1 MSRLKRISHKNAV
14 CCRMIRKNLSGNKAV
29 SLITMLFIA
38 AASML
43 LSLSALLTANLAGA
57 VEQLMMD
64 AQTPH
69 FMQMHTGDP
78 GITKLEAFAK
88 DNANVADFQVLNFL
102 NLNNAHI
109 SIGGNSLAGSVQ
121 DNGVCVQSGRFDF
134 LLGPDNQ
141 PVRPG
146 RGEIYVPVCYYKDG
160 VAKAGD
166 KAVLSGHIFTV
177 AGFVRDSQM
186 NSSLASSKRFVVSEA
201 DYSLLEPL
209 GTAEYLIEFRLK
221 DLSGLGTFE
230 AAYSAAG
237 LASNGP
243 ALTWPLF
250 RMISA
255 VSDGIMIAVIV
266 LVGILVIFIAL
277 LCVRFTLL
285 AKIEDDY
292 REIGVMKAVG
302 MRVTDI
308 RRIYLAV
315 YGFLAAAGS
324 AAGFLLSI
332 LLLKPL
338 REGIRLNLGDGGGG
352 ASSLLAGLAGAA
364 LVFLLILLYV
374 NWNLRRFHQISA
386 VQAIR
391 FGCRTGASD
400 GFRVVRLSN
409 KSRCSVNFLLAIND
423 VLARKRLYA
432 TMLFVIMLSSFIMI
446 VPQNL
451 YHTISGE
458 DFVTYIGVGDCD
470 LRLDIRQT
478 GQIEDKTAEVGAFMR
493 EDPEIADYALFV
505 SKTYQIRTE
514 DGAAE
519 NLKVELGE
527 HTAFPLRYASGTMP
541 AKESDIALSALN
553 AKELGKNIGDTII
566 LLSPDGERSLTVCGI
581 YSDITNGG
589 KTAKAAFADR
599 SKEAEWSI
607 VCANLADKSM
617 LSRINLKYSKKF
629 PYAKISGIDEYMAQ
643 TFGQTL
649 RSVRSA
655 SLSAGLS
662 AAVITLLV
670 TLLFM
675 KLLVAKDRYS
685 ISVLRAIGYTR
696 SDIGLQYAW
705 RAVSVLSIGIIL
717 GTVLA
722 GTLGEK
728 LAAAAIS
735 SFGAETFRFI
745 VDPLSTYFLSPL
757 ILLLTALS
765 AVVLG
770 TSRAG
775 DVKLFESIKE

>member
-1 MSRLKRISHKNAV
+1 
-14 CCRMIRKNLSGNKAV
+14 
-29 SLITMLFIA
+29 
-38 AASML
+38 
-43 LSLSALLTANLAGA
+43 
-57 VEQLMMD
+57 
-64 AQTPH
+64 
-69 FMQMHTGDP
+69 
-78 GITKLEAFAK
+78 
-88 DNANVADFQVLNFL
+88 
-102 NLNNAHI
+102 
-109 SIGGNSLAGSVQ
+109 
-121 DNGVCVQSGRFDF
+121 
-134 LLGPDNQ
+134 
-141 PVRPG
+141 
-146 RGEIYVPVCYYKDG
+146 
-160 VAKAGD
+160 
-166 KAVLSGHIFTV
+166 
-177 AGFVRDSQM
+177 
-186 NSSLASSKRFVVSEA
+186 
-201 DYSLLEPL
+201 
-209 GTAEYLIEFRLK
+209 
-221 DLSGLGTFE
+221 
-230 AAYSAAG
+230 
-237 LASNGP
+237 
-243 ALTWPLF
+243 
-250 RMISA
+250 
-255 VSDGIMIAVIV
+255 
-266 LVGILVIFIAL
+266 
-277 LCVRFTLL
+277 
-285 AKIEDDY
+285 
-292 REIGVMKAVG
+292 MKAVG

-655 SLSAGLS
+655 SLSCRPVG
-662 AAVITLLV
+662 
-670 TLLFM
+670 
-675 KLLVAKDRYS
+675 
-685 ISVLRAIGYTR
+685 G
-696 SDIGLQYAW
+696 GNH
-705 RAVSVLSIGIIL
+705 
-717 GTVLA
+717 
-722 GTLGEK
+722 
-728 LAAAAIS
+728 
-735 SFGAETFRFI
+735 
-745 VDPLSTYFLSPL
+745 P
-757 ILLLTALS
+757 
-765 AVVLG
+765 
-770 TSRAG
+770 AG
-775 DVKLFESIKE
+775 DPAVYEAFSGKRPVFHFRTAGHRLYPIRYRPPVCVASGICSEHRDYLGNRVGRNSWGKSGCRRDILIRSRNLPVYSRSAIHLFSFPADSASHRSVSGGTGHIPCGRRQII

>member
-1 MSRLKRISHKNAV
+1 M
-14 CCRMIRKNLSGNKAV
+14 
-29 SLITMLFIA
+29 
-38 AASML
+38 
-43 LSLSALLTANLAGA
+43 
-57 VEQLMMD
+57 
-64 AQTPH
+64 
-69 FMQMHTGDP
+69 
-78 GITKLEAFAK
+78 
-88 DNANVADFQVLNFL
+88 
-102 NLNNAHI
+102 
-109 SIGGNSLAGSVQ
+109 
-121 DNGVCVQSGRFDF
+121 
-134 LLGPDNQ
+134 
-141 PVRPG
+141 
-146 RGEIYVPVCYYKDG
+146 
-160 VAKAGD
+160 
-166 KAVLSGHIFTV
+166 
-177 AGFVRDSQM
+177 
-186 NSSLASSKRFVVSEA
+186 
-201 DYSLLEPL
+201 
-209 GTAEYLIEFRLK
+209 
-221 DLSGLGTFE
+221 
-230 AAYSAAG
+230 
-237 LASNGP
+237 
-243 ALTWPLF
+243 
-250 RMISA
+250 
-255 VSDGIMIAVIV
+255 
-266 LVGILVIFIAL
+266 
-277 LCVRFTLL
+277 
-285 AKIEDDY
+285 
-292 REIGVMKAVG
+292 
-302 MRVTDI
+302 
-308 RRIYLAV
+308 
-315 YGFLAAAGS
+315 
-324 AAGFLLSI
+324 
-332 LLLKPL
+332 
-338 REGIRLNLGDGGGG
+338 
-352 ASSLLAGLAGAA
+352 
-364 LVFLLILLYV
+364 
-374 NWNLRRFHQISA
+374 
-386 VQAIR
+386 
-391 FGCRTGASD
+391 
-400 GFRVVRLSN
+400 
-409 KSRCSVNFLLAIND
+409 NFLLAIND

-735 SFGAETFRFI
+735 SFGAETFRFT

-757 ILLLTALS
+757 ILLLTALL